1 MENRLSIT
9 AVSFTKL
16 FPWASLTKRRAE
28 GDLAPLT
35 EQGRPRLTMK
45 LPLLWMLSST
55 WPPAGREGWHS
66 CSAPPTNSQVPTK
79 SPRVTF
85 PTLSG
90 TENKLLNSKALPHS
104 SPQQLV
110 PEGAGT
116 HLWHTG
122 Q

>member
-55 WPPAGREGWHS
+55 WPPTGRGVAQLL
-66 CSAPPTNSQVPTK
+66 CSSHQ
-79 SPRVTF
+79 
-85 PTLSG
+85 
-90 TENKLLNSKALPHS
+90 LP
-104 SPQQLV
+104 
-110 PEGAGT
+110 GT
-116 HLWHTG
+116 H
-122 Q
+122 